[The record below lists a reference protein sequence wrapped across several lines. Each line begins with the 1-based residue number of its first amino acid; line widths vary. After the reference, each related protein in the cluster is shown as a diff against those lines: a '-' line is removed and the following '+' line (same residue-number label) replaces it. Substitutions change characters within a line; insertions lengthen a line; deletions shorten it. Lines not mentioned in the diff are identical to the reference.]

1 MASKWGRASLL
12 GKEVV
17 TVLALLWGRA
27 SHRGMPVLVLVC
39 ASPGSKYEFPSLCD
53 TRKFEKRD
61 EEVDLVVVS
70 VHPCEGELYC

>member
-1 MASKWGRASLL
+1 MVLASLWGMAS
-12 GKEVV
+12 
-17 TVLALLWGRA
+17 
-27 SHRGMPVLVLVC
+27 HQGMLVLVLVS
-39 ASPGSKYEFPSLCD
+39 ASPGSKYEFLSLCD